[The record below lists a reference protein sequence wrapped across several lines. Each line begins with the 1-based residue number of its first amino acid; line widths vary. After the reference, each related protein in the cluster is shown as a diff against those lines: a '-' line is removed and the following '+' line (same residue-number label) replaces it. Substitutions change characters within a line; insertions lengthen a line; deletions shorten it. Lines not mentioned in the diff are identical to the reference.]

1 MKRGRCDPPRAWSQ
15 RRHGGG
21 RDSAQEETTSQRAG
35 VSEDMGEGLRSTG
48 WSWQRMLSMREEKAL
63 RRWLLQRLGGSDDVV
78 LVVPKDHQPEEG
90 L

>member
-1 MKRGRCDPPRAWSQ
+1 
-15 RRHGGG
+15 
-21 RDSAQEETTSQRAG
+21 
-35 VSEDMGEGLRSTG
+35 
-48 WSWQRMLSMREEKAL
+48 MREEKAL